1 MPRVDR
7 AIWGR
12 DRIERARRRWTLVR
26 PPLPAVPHEDA
37 PRTGRAAGEAAAT
50 RWCDTANAPGRGPI
64 RGRDRIGRAPALR
77 PLPHPGPYLECPR
90 RTRLRPALGLA
101 GRLQHAG
108 AIPPMPRVGG
118 PSGAEIVLG
127 RAPTVGRPHHPG
139 HTPSAPEGSASDEDQ
154 LGGRDGTG
162 ESGAA
167 MAFAWAANAISAA
180 GSLRIRWMPRVVG
193 RRWAALT
200 RAGAAS
206 WPLVR
211 RWLGSAQTP
220 GAPVARGGLVV

>member
-1 MPRVDR
+1 MPRVAR

-12 DRIERARRRWTLVR
+12 DRIERARRRWALVR

-101 GRLQHAG
+101 GRLRPGCA
-108 AIPPMPRVGG
+108 ASTMPRSGA

-139 HTPSAPEGSASDEDQ
+139 HTPGAPEGSASDEDRAGRQ
-154 LGGRDGTG
+154 GRDRRIWCSDGICMGG
-162 ESGAA
+162 ERDFSGRV
-167 MAFAWAANAISAA
+167 SAHTLDA
-180 GSLRIRWMPRVVG
+180 RVV
-193 RRWAALT
+193 R
-200 RAGAAS
+200 S
-206 WPLVR
+206 
-211 RWLGSAQTP
+211 
-220 GAPVARGGLVV
+220 PVGGTDACRCG

>member
-1 MPRVDR
+1 MTRILDARCPGRDTVGAPHGSVALWITAWTWVIEDGCDATIPAVPRGGG

-90 RTRLRPALGLA
+90 RTRLKPALGLA
-101 GRLQHAG
+101 GRLRRG
-108 AIPPMPRVGG
+108 CAISTVPRVGG
-118 PSGAEIVLG
+118 PI
-127 RAPTVGRPHHPG
+127 R
-139 HTPSAPEGSASDEDQ
+139 
-154 LGGRDGTG
+154 GRDRIG
-162 ESGAA
+162 EGADRGA
-167 MAFAWAANAISAA
+167 TPPP
-180 GSLRIRWMPRVVG
+180 GPYPRCP
-193 RRWAALT
+193 RRQ
-200 RAGAAS
+200 R
-206 WPLVR
+206 
-211 RWLGSAQTP
+211 LG
-220 GAPVARGGLVV
+220 